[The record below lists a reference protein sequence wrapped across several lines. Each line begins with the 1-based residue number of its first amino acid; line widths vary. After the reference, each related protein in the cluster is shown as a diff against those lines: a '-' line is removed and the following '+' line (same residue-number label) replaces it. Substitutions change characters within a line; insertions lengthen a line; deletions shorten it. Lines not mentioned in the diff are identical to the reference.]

1 MIIANFNIVGTD
13 TVIFSFCSLTL
24 GIHCYTCAL
33 GFRREG
39 LILGLAAKPFS
50 IAGPVIV
57 CGLAA
62 SAVYGII
69 LVICQQFIR

>member
-1 MIIANFNIVGTD
+1 MTQA
-13 TVIFSFCSLTL
+13 
-24 GIHCYTCAL
+24 
-33 GFRREG
+33 EG
-39 LILGLAAKPFS
+39 LILGLAAKLFS

-62 SAVYGII
+62 SVVYGII